1 MWIQT
6 ARAAVCA
13 RCSWRPDLQSHGRSD
28 LVFDIVMGY
37 FGHQFHH
44 VYHQSS
50 ILCYWVFPKNNH
62 TRIYLEPMLVFRKKQ
77 YLNNKKNSNNDL
89 KNNRFLLTDN
99 DINHGFLMDYWP
111 IINHPEILENGWTLM
126 NIRCP
131 KVPAAARPWRSK
143 WFRWAKRWCR
153 LTSRLAQ
160 GMLGKGSVG
169 YVAF

>member
-126 NIRCP
+126 NIRWTP
-131 KVPAAARPWRSK
+131 QSPGRSK
-143 WFRWAKRWCR
+143 AMAKQMVS
-153 LTSRLAQ
+153 LSEAVMPLDFALQ
-160 GMLGKGSVG
+160 GMPGKGSVG